1 VRPRSVVIA
10 HNAVGSDD
18 DPSTSD
24 VLAQVAWAGEGLAGL
39 GVPYTVLPVDRC
51 GPDSTAVAR
60 PGVVVFN
67 LVESPPGRPRFQ
79 VEAAAAFERLGVPY
93 TGSDADTIWLTT
105 DKLATRVRLSDHGI
119 PVAPGGELDPEHPEI
134 LERVPPPWILKPAL
148 EDASVGINGGAV
160 TSDRSIA
167 VSQARALAARFGE
180 PVLVERLLDGREFNL
195 SLLAAPDG
203 IEVLPLAEMLFVD
216 FAPDRPK
223 VVDWAAKWDQTS
235 FAYRHTVRRFLAP
248 GEDDD
253 LARRLEVTARAAG
266 EACGVAGYARVD
278 LRLDD
283 DGVPCVLEVNA
294 NPCLSADAGFVAAAA
309 AAGIDPPQVV
319 ARILA
324 AAANGA

>member
-1 VRPRSVVIA
+1 MRPRSVVIA

-39 GVPYTVLPVDRC
+39 GVPYTVLPVDRS
-51 GPDSTAVAR
+51 GPDTTAVAR

-93 TGSDADTIWLTT
+93 TGSDANTIWLTT
-105 DKLATRVRLSDHGI
+105 DKLATRARLSDHGI
-119 PVAPGGELDPEHPEI
+119 PVAPGGELDPEDPEI

-180 PVLVERLLDGREFNL
+180 PVLVERLLEGREFNL
-195 SLLAAPDG
+195 SLLAASDG

-216 FAPDRPK
+216 FPPDRPR

-235 FAYRHTVRRFLAP
+235 FAYRHTVRCFLSP

-253 LARRLEVTARAAG
+253 LARRLAMTARAAAQ
-266 EACGVAGYARVD
+266 ACGVAGYARID